1 MRQPRRNSCR
11 PFGTSDALSSRTTG
25 SRPWLYLVVP
35 PGLDHI
41 PRNHLDCVQP
51 RVSLIKIL
59 NGVAFRCVP
68 ALLMLSLLAGDAVA
82 DEIPDFPAE
91 HLAAFEV
98 EVAAILEANCL
109 KCHSGA
115 EPKGGLDLTRRAAI
129 LTGGESGAAVD
140 LANPAESLLVKAIN
154 YDGYEMP
161 PTGQLSPQ
169 QIESLTNWVKNG
181 LAWPKELKA
190 LHFEAPREPPRVN
203 EQTKQHWSFR
213 PVVKPQAP
221 EVAGD
226 WVKNDLDRFIQKQ
239 LQDHGLTP
247 NAQAG
252 PRELVRRAYYDLTGL
267 PPEPE
272 AVEAFAADPSPQAWV
287 ALIDELLESPHYGEQ
302 WGRHWLDLV
311 RYAETNSYERDGA
324 KPFVW
329 RYRDYVIQAFNSD
342 KPYDQ
347 FLTEQLAG
355 DELLHETPDAII
367 ATGYY
372 RLGRWDDEPAD
383 PELAYYDDLDDI
395 VTTTGQT
402 MLGLSINCAR
412 CHDHKIDPIP
422 QTDYYSMIAFFRGVK
437 RYGNRSHESVL
448 EASVTEIP
456 QPEESSLHEAAVEQF
471 ERELK
476 NIERDLATIEEKAK
490 ADFSGVD
497 NDEFAFEANR
507 VRLIEKRE
515 GGLLTD
521 KEVNRY
527 RGLTNRRDKLR
538 ENRPTGMAQAL
549 CVKEDVAGMKP
560 TYLLMRGNPQSPG
573 EEVHP
578 AFPSVLS
585 PPEPEIVP
593 LAAGAVSSGRRKA
606 LAKWMTSPAN
616 PLTSRVMANRLWQY
630 HFGRGIVRTSSDFG
644 FQGSK
649 PTHPELLDW
658 LAAKFVED
666 KWSIKSMHRLI
677 MNSATYQMSSAG
689 REEALAKDATN
700 DNFWRFEMRRLSAEE
715 VRDSILWANGTL
727 NADRM
732 YGPSIY
738 TKIPAEVKAGQSQP
752 GSGWGHSSPEDEA
765 RRSVYIHVKRSL
777 LDPILESFDMADTD
791 QTCPVRFA
799 TTQPTQALGLL
810 NSEFILAEA
819 TVFAAMLQEAHPDA
833 LDAQVRTALQRVTQR
848 PPTDAEVTRGLQLI
862 STLQNEQNMTAEQ
875 ARKYFCLVALNLNEF
890 VYLD

>member
-1 MRQPRRNSCR
+1 MS
-11 PFGTSDALSSRTTG
+11 
-25 SRPWLYLVVP
+25 
-35 PGLDHI
+35 
-41 PRNHLDCVQP
+41 
-51 RVSLIKIL
+51 
-59 NGVAFRCVP
+59 FRCVP
-68 ALLMLSLLAGDAVA
+68 ALLVLQLLVSFAAA
-82 DEIPDFPAE
+82 DEIPDFPADQI
-91 HLAAFEV
+91 ASFES
-98 EVAAILEANCL
+98 EIAGLLEANCL
-109 KCHSGA
+109 KCHSGDK
-115 EPKGGLDLTRRAAI
+115 PKGGLDLTRRGAI
-129 LTGGESGAAVD
+129 IKGGESGSAID
-140 LANPAESLLVKAIN
+140 NANPGESLLIKAIN

-161 PTGQLSPQ
+161 PTGQMSPK
-169 QIESLTNWVKNG
+169 QIESMTNWVKNG
-181 LAWPKELKA
+181 LAWPKDLKA

-203 EQTKQHWSFR
+203 EETKKHWSFQ
-213 PVVKPQAP
+213 PVKKPPTPNA
-221 EVAGD
+221 AGT
-226 WVKNDLDRFIQKQ
+226 WAKNDIDRFIQKQ
-239 LQDHGLTP
+239 LADHQLTP
-247 NAQAG
+247 NPQAG

-272 AVEAFAADPSPQAWV
+272 VVEAFAADPSPQAWS
-287 ALIDELLESPHYGEQ
+287 ALIDTLLASPHYGEQ

-329 RYRDYVIQAFNSD
+329 RYRDYVIQSFSSD

-347 FLTEQLAG
+347 FITEQLAG
-355 DELLHETPDAII
+355 DELANKTPDSII

-422 QTDYYSMIAFFRGVK
+422 QTDYYSMIALFRGVK
-437 RYGNRSHESVL
+437 RYGDRSHESVL
-448 EASVTEIP
+448 EASVTEIA
-456 QPEESSLHEAAVEQF
+456 QPEDSVLHEAAVAQY
-471 ERELK
+471 ERELA
-476 NIERDLATIEEKAK
+476 NVERDLAKIEEKAK
-490 ADFSGVD
+490 EDFVGVD
-497 NDEFAFEANR
+497 FDEFAFEENR
-507 VRLIEKRE
+507 MRLIEKRQ

-527 RGLTNRRDKLR
+527 KGLTNRRDKMR
-538 ENRPTGMAQAL
+538 ETRPTGMAQAL

-560 TYLLMRGNPQSPG
+560 TYLLARGNPRSPG

-578 AFPSVLS
+578 SFPSVLS
-585 PPEPEIVP
+585 PPEPEIAP
-593 LAAGAVSSGRRKA
+593 LAESAASSGRRTA
-606 LAKWMTSPAN
+606 LAKWMTSPSN
-616 PLTSRVMANRLWQY
+616 PLTSRVIVNRLWQY

-666 KWSIKSMHRLI
+666 GWSMKSMHRLI
-677 MNSATYQMSSAG
+677 MNSAAYQMSSAG
-689 REEALAKDATN
+689 REEASAKDAVN
-700 DNFWRFEMRRLSAEE
+700 DHFWRFDMRRLSAEE

-732 YGPSIY
+732 FGPSIY

-752 GSGWGHSSPEDEA
+752 GSGWGDSSPEDEA

-810 NSEFILAEA
+810 NSEFILEQAS
-819 TVFAAMLQEAHPDA
+819 VFADMLNEEYPDTLDVQIRAA
-833 LDAQVRTALQRVTQR
+833 LRRVLQR
-848 PPTDAEVTRGLQLI
+848 PPTEEEVARGLQLI
-862 STLQNEQNMTAEQ
+862 HTLQTENHMTTEQ

>member
-1 MRQPRRNSCR
+1 MS
-11 PFGTSDALSSRTTG
+11 
-25 SRPWLYLVVP
+25 
-35 PGLDHI
+35 
-41 PRNHLDCVQP
+41 
-51 RVSLIKIL
+51 
-59 NGVAFRCVP
+59 FRCFP
-68 ALLMLSLLAGDAVA
+68 ALLLVPFLASFVFA
-82 DEIPDFPAE
+82 DEIPDFPADQV
-91 HLAAFEV
+91 AAFES
-98 EVAAILEANCL
+98 EIAGLLEANCL

-115 EPKGGLDLTRRAAI
+115 EPKGGLDLTRRDAI
-129 LTGGESGAAVD
+129 IKGGESGSAIDDV
-140 LANPAESLLVKAIN
+140 NPGESLLIKAIN

-161 PTGQLSPQ
+161 PTGQMSPK
-169 QIESLTNWVKNG
+169 QIESITNWVKNG
-181 LAWPKELKA
+181 LAWPKDLKV

-203 EQTKQHWSFR
+203 EETKKHWSFQPVKR
-213 PVVKPQAP
+213 PQTPD
-221 EVAGD
+221 VAGD
-226 WVKNDLDRFIQKQ
+226 WAKNDIDRFIQKQ
-239 LQDHGLTP
+239 LADHQLTP
-247 NAQAG
+247 NPQAG

-272 AVEAFAADPSPQAWV
+272 VVDAFAADPSPEAWS
-287 ALIDELLESPHYGEQ
+287 ALIESLLASPHYGEQ

-329 RYRDYVIQAFNSD
+329 RYRDYVIQSFNSD

-347 FLTEQLAG
+347 FVTEQLAG
-355 DELLHETPDAII
+355 DELPQKTPDSII
-367 ATGYY
+367 ATGFY

-422 QTDYYSMIAFFRGVK
+422 QADYYSMIAFFRGVK
-437 RYGNRSHESVL
+437 RYGERSHESVL
-448 EASVTEIP
+448 ESSVIEIP
-456 QPEESSLHEAAVEQF
+456 QPEDSALHEAAMAQY

-476 NIERDLATIEEKAK
+476 NIERDLAKIEEKAK
-490 ADFSGVD
+490 KDFAGVD
-497 NDEFAFEANR
+497 FDEFAFEENR
-507 VRLIEKRE
+507 VLLIERRQ

-527 RGLTNRRDKLR
+527 KGLTARRDKMR

-549 CVKEDVAGMKP
+549 CVKEDLAGMKP
-560 TYLLMRGNPQSPG
+560 TYLLARGNPQSPG
-573 EEVHP
+573 VEVYP
-578 AFPSVLS
+578 SFPSVLS
-585 PPEPEIVP
+585 PPEPEIAP
-593 LAAGAVSSGRRKA
+593 LADGAVSSGRRIA
-606 LAKWMTSPAN
+606 LAKWMTSPSN
-616 PLTSRVMANRLWQY
+616 PLTSRVIVNRIWQY

-658 LAAKFVED
+658 LAAQFVED
-666 KWSIKSMHRLI
+666 GWSMKAMHRRI
-677 MNSATYQMSSAG
+677 MNSAAYQMSSAG
-689 REEALAKDATN
+689 REDALAKDVTN
-700 DNFWRFEMRRLSAEE
+700 DSFWRFDMRRLSAEE

-752 GSGWGHSSPEDEA
+752 GSGWGNSSPEDEA

-810 NSEFILAEA
+810 NSEFILEQAS
-819 TVFAAMLQEAHPDA
+819 VFAEMLKEAHPDS
-833 LDAQVRTALQRVTQR
+833 LDIQIRTALRRVMQR
-848 PPTDAEVTRGLQLI
+848 PPTDEEVARGLQLI
-862 STLQNEQNMTAEQ
+862 NTLQNENKMTIEQ
-875 ARKYFCLVALNLNEF
+875 ALKYFCLVALNLNEF

>member
-1 MRQPRRNSCR
+1 MP
-11 PFGTSDALSSRTTG
+11 
-25 SRPWLYLVVP
+25 
-35 PGLDHI
+35 
-41 PRNHLDCVQP
+41 
-51 RVSLIKIL
+51 
-59 NGVAFRCVP
+59 FRCVP
-68 ALLMLSLLAGDAVA
+68 ALLMLPLLAGFAVA

-91 HLAAFEV
+91 NVAEFEA
-98 EVAAILEANCL
+98 EVAGILEANCL

-129 LTGGESGAAVD
+129 VTGGESGAAVD
-140 LANPAESLLVKAIN
+140 LANPAESLLLKAIN

-161 PTGQLSPQ
+161 PTGQMSPK

-181 LAWPKELKA
+181 LAWPKDLKA

-203 EQTKQHWSFR
+203 EETKKHWSFQ
-213 PVVKPQAP
+213 PVKKPQAP
-221 EVAGD
+221 EVAVD
-226 WVKNDLDRFIQKQ
+226 WAKSDLDRFIQKQ
-239 LQDHGLTP
+239 LLDHGLTP

-252 PRELVRRAYYDLTGL
+252 PRELVRRASYDLTGL

-272 AVEAFAADPSPQAWV
+272 VVEAFAADPSPQAWA
-287 ALIDELLESPHYGEQ
+287 ALIDQLLASPHYGEQ

-329 RYRDYVIQAFNSD
+329 RYRDYVIQSFNSD

-355 DELLHETPDAII
+355 DELPHKTPDSIV

-437 RYGNRSHESVL
+437 RYGQRSHESVL

-456 QPEESSLHEAAVEQF
+456 QQEESSLHEAAVAQY
-471 ERELK
+471 ERELA
-476 NIERDLATIEEKAK
+476 NTDRDLANIEEKAK
-490 ADFSGVD
+490 ADFTGVD
-497 NDEFAFEANR
+497 NDEFAFEENR

-527 RGLTNRRDKLR
+527 RGLTHRRDKLR

-549 CVKEDVAGMKP
+549 CVKEDLAGMKA

-573 EEVHP
+573 DEVHP
-578 AFPSVLS
+578 SFPSVLS
-585 PPEPEIVP
+585 PPEPEILP
-593 LAAGAVSSGRRKA
+593 LAEGAVSSGRRTA

-616 PLTSRVMANRLWQY
+616 PLTSRVMVNRLWQY

-666 KWSIKSMHRLI
+666 GWSIKSMHRLI
-677 MNSATYQMSSAG
+677 MNSATYQMSSVG
-689 REEALAKDATN
+689 REDALAEDATN
-700 DNFWRFEMRRLSAEE
+700 DHFWRFDMRRLSAEE

-732 YGPSIY
+732 YGPAIY

-752 GSGWGHSSPEDEA
+752 GSGWGDSSPEDAA

-810 NSEFILAEA
+810 NSEFILREA
-819 TVFAAMLQEAHPDA
+819 SVFADMLQEAYPDK
-833 LDAQVRTALQRVTQR
+833 LDTQIRTALQRVTQR
-848 PPTDAEVTRGLQLI
+848 PPTDAEVARGLQLI
-862 STLQNEQNMTAEQ
+862 STLQSEQNMTAEQ

-890 VYLD
+890 IYLD

>member
-35 PGLDHI
+35 PGLNHI

-109 KCHSGA
+109 TCHSGA

-272 AVEAFAADPSPQAWV
+272 AVEAFAADPSPQAW
-287 ALIDELLESPHYGEQ
+287 ASLIDELLESPHYGEQ

-538 ENRPTGMAQAL
+538 ENRPTEMAQAL

-573 EEVHP
+573 EEVRP

-606 LAKWMTSPAN
+606 LAKWITSPAN

>member
-226 WVKNDLDRFIQKQ
+226 WAKNDLDRFIQKQ

-448 EASVTEIP
+448 
-456 QPEESSLHEAAVEQF
+456 EAAVEQF

>member
-1 MRQPRRNSCR
+1 MSFQCIS
-11 PFGTSDALSSRTTG
+11 
-25 SRPWLYLVVP
+25 
-35 PGLDHI
+35 
-41 PRNHLDCVQP
+41 
-51 RVSLIKIL
+51 
-59 NGVAFRCVP
+59 
-68 ALLMLSLLAGDAVA
+68 ALLLVSFLIRTSAA

-91 HLAAFEV
+91 HVATFESEIV
-98 EVAAILEANCL
+98 GLLEANCL
-109 KCHSGA
+109 KCHSG
-115 EPKGGLDLTRRAAI
+115 EKPKGGLDLTRRDAI
-129 LTGGESGAAVD
+129 IAGGESGSAVD
-140 LANPAESLLVKAIN
+140 LTNPAESLLIKAIR

-161 PTGQLSPQ
+161 PTGQMSSK
-169 QIESLTNWVKNG
+169 QIESFSNWVKNG
-181 LAWPKELKA
+181 LAWPKDLTV

-203 EQTKQHWSFR
+203 DETKKHWSFQ
-213 PVVKPQAP
+213 PVKKPQTPA
-221 EVAGD
+221 VAGD
-226 WVKNDLDRFIQKQ
+226 WPKNDIDGFIQHQ
-239 LQDHGLTP
+239 LAGHGLTP
-247 NAQAG
+247 NDPASPQ
-252 PRELVRRAYYDLTGL
+252 ELVRRAYYDLTGL

-272 AVEAFAADPSPQAWV
+272 VVEAFAANPTPLAWS
-287 ALIDELLESPHYGEQ
+287 ALIDQLLESPHYGEQ

-329 RYRDYVIQAFNSD
+329 RYRDYVIQSFNSD

-347 FLTEQLAG
+347 FITEQLAG
-355 DELLHETPDAII
+355 DELANKTPDSII

-448 EASVTEIP
+448 ESSVTEIA
-456 QPEESSLHEAAVEQF
+456 QPEDSALHEAAVAQY

-476 NIERDLATIEEKAK
+476 NIEGDLEKIEAK
-490 ADFSGVD
+490 VKPDFSGVD
-497 NDEFAFEANR
+497 NDEFAYEENR
-507 VRLIEKRE
+507 VLLIERRK
-515 GGLLTD
+515 GGLLTE

-527 RGLTNRRDKLR
+527 RGLTDHRNKHR
-538 ENRPTGMAQAL
+538 ESRPTGMAQAL
-549 CVKEDVAGMKP
+549 CVKEDLAGMKP
-560 TYLLMRGNPQSPG
+560 TFLLLRGNPQSPG
-573 EEVHP
+573 VEVLP

-585 PPEPEIVP
+585 PPQPEILP
-593 LAAGAVSSGRRKA
+593 LAEGAVSSGRRTG

-616 PLTSRVMANRLWQY
+616 PLTSRVIVNRIWQY

-666 KWSIKSMHRLI
+666 GWSMKAMHRLI
-677 MNSATYQMSSAG
+677 MNSAAYQMSSTG
-689 REEALAKDATN
+689 REDALAKDATN
-700 DNFWRFEMRRLSAEE
+700 DHFWRFDMRRLSAEE

-727 NADRM
+727 NVDRM

-738 TKIPAEVKAGQSQP
+738 TDIPAEVKAGQSQP
-752 GSGWGHSSPEDEA
+752 GSGWGKSSPEDEA
-765 RRSVYIHVKRSL
+765 RRSVYVHVKRSL

-810 NSEFILAEA
+810 NSEFILKQASSFSDMLNEEYPD
-819 TVFAAMLQEAHPDA
+819 TLDVQIRAAL
-833 LDAQVRTALQRVTQR
+833 RRVMQR
-848 PPTDAEVTRGLQLI
+848 PPTDEEVARGLKLI
-862 STLQNEQNMTAEQ
+862 NTLQNENHMTAEQ

>member
-1 MRQPRRNSCR
+1 MS
-11 PFGTSDALSSRTTG
+11 
-25 SRPWLYLVVP
+25 
-35 PGLDHI
+35 
-41 PRNHLDCVQP
+41 
-51 RVSLIKIL
+51 
-59 NGVAFRCVP
+59 FRCFP
-68 ALLMLSLLAGDAVA
+68 ALLLVPFLASFVFA
-82 DEIPDFPAE
+82 DEIPDFPADQV
-91 HLAAFEV
+91 AAFES
-98 EVAAILEANCL
+98 EIAGLLEANCL

-115 EPKGGLDLTRRAAI
+115 EPKGGLDLTRRDAI
-129 LTGGESGAAVD
+129 IKGGESGSAIDDV
-140 LANPAESLLVKAIN
+140 NPGESLLIKAIN

-161 PTGQLSPQ
+161 PTGQMSPK
-169 QIESLTNWVKNG
+169 QIESITNWVKNG
-181 LAWPKELKA
+181 LAWPKDLKV

-203 EQTKQHWSFR
+203 EETKKHWSFQPVKR
-213 PVVKPQAP
+213 PQTPD
-221 EVAGD
+221 VAGD
-226 WVKNDLDRFIQKQ
+226 WAKNDIDRFIQKQ
-239 LQDHGLTP
+239 LADHQLTP
-247 NAQAG
+247 NPQAG

-272 AVEAFAADPSPQAWV
+272 VVDAFAADPSPEAWS
-287 ALIDELLESPHYGEQ
+287 ALIESLLASPHYGEQ

-329 RYRDYVIQAFNSD
+329 RYRDYVIQSFNSD

-347 FLTEQLAG
+347 FITEQLAG
-355 DELLHETPDAII
+355 DELANKSADSIV

-437 RYGNRSHESVL
+437 RYGQRSHESVL
-448 EASVTEIP
+448 ESSVMEIP
-456 QPEESSLHEAAVEQF
+456 QPEDSALHEAAVSQY
-471 ERELK
+471 ERELA
-476 NIERDLATIEEKAK
+476 NVERDLAKIEEKAK
-490 ADFSGVD
+490 KDFVGVD
-497 NDEFAFEANR
+497 FDEFAFEENR
-507 VRLIEKRE
+507 VLLIERRQ

-527 RGLTNRRDKLR
+527 KGLTARRDKMR
-538 ENRPTGMAQAL
+538 ENRPSGMAQAL
-549 CVKEDVAGMKP
+549 CVKEDLAGMRP
-560 TYLLMRGNPQSPG
+560 TYLLARGNPQSPG
-573 EEVHP
+573 VEVHP
-578 AFPSVLS
+578 SFPSVLS
-585 PPEPEIVP
+585 PPEPEIAP
-593 LAAGAVSSGRRKA
+593 LAEGAASSGRRSA
-606 LAKWMTSPAN
+606 LAKWMTSPSN
-616 PLTSRVMANRLWQY
+616 PLTSRVIVNRIWQY

-666 KWSIKSMHRLI
+666 RWSMKAMHRQI
-677 MNSATYQMSSAG
+677 MNSAAYQMSSTG
-689 REEALAKDATN
+689 REDALAKDVTN
-700 DNFWRFEMRRLSAEE
+700 DNFWRFDMRRLSAEE

-738 TKIPAEVKAGQSQP
+738 TSIPAEVKAGQSQP
-752 GSGWGHSSPEDEA
+752 GSGWGNSLPEDEA

-810 NSEFILAEA
+810 NSEFILEQAS
-819 TVFAAMLQEAHPDA
+819 VFAEMLNEDHPDS
-833 LDAQVRTALQRVTQR
+833 LDSQIRTALRRVMQR
-848 PPTDAEVTRGLQLI
+848 PPTDEEVARGLQLI
-862 STLQNEQNMTAEQ
+862 NALQNENKMTIEQ

>member
-35 PGLDHI
+35 PGLNHI

-91 HLAAFEV
+91 HLAAFEL
-98 EVAAILEANCL
+98 EVAGILEANCL

-272 AVEAFAADPSPQAWV
+272 AVEAFAADPSPQAW
-287 ALIDELLESPHYGEQ
+287 ASLIDELLESPHYGEQ

-549 CVKEDVAGMKP
+549 CVKEDVAAMKP

-700 DNFWRFEMRRLSAEE
+700 DHFWRFEMRRLSAEE

-752 GSGWGHSSPEDEA
+752 GSGWGHSSPEDQA

>member
-1 MRQPRRNSCR
+1 MP
-11 PFGTSDALSSRTTG
+11 A
-25 SRPWLYLVVP
+25 
-35 PGLDHI
+35 
-41 PRNHLDCVQP
+41 
-51 RVSLIKIL
+51 K
-59 NGVAFRCVP
+59 CVP
-68 ALLMLSLLAGDAVA
+68 ALLLFLFLASFVAA
-82 DEIPDFPAE
+82 DEVPDFPAE
-91 HLAAFEV
+91 HIAAFEG
-98 EVAAILEANCL
+98 EIAGILETNCL

-115 EPKGGLDLTRRAAI
+115 EPKGGLDLTRRDTI
-129 LTGGESGAAVD
+129 IKGGESGSAVD
-140 LANPAESLLVKAIN
+140 SANPTESLLIKAIN

-161 PTGQLSPQ
+161 PTGQLSPT
-169 QIESLTNWVKNG
+169 QIESLTNWVKHG

-203 EQTKQHWSFR
+203 EKTKQHWSFQQVKR
-213 PVVKPQAP
+213 PPTPTVT
-221 EVAGD
+221 GD
-226 WVKNDLDRFIQKQ
+226 WAKNDIDRFIQKQ
-239 LQDHGLTP
+239 LQDHGLSP
-247 NAQAG
+247 NTQAG
-252 PRELVRRAYYDLTGL
+252 PQELVRRAFYDLTGL
-267 PPEPE
+267 PPEPDV
-272 AVEAFAADPSPQAWV
+272 VEAYAANPSPQAW
-287 ALIDELLESPHYGEQ
+287 AAMIDQLLESQHYGEQ

-329 RYRDYVIQAFNSD
+329 RYRDYVIQSFNSD

-347 FLTEQLAG
+347 FITEQLAG
-355 DELLHETPDAII
+355 DELRNPTADSIV

-437 RYGNRSHESVL
+437 RYGQRSHESVL
-448 EASVTEIP
+448 ESSVAEIP
-456 QPEESSLHEAAVEQF
+456 QPEDSSLHAAAVAQY
-471 ERELK
+471 ERELV
-476 NIERDLATIEEKAK
+476 NIERDLEKIEAKAK
-490 ADFSGVD
+490 ENFSGVD
-497 NDEFAFEANR
+497 NDEFAFEENR

-527 RGLTNRRDKLR
+527 KGLTNRRDKLR
-538 ENRPTGMAQAL
+538 ENRPSGMAQAL
-549 CVKEDVAGMKP
+549 CVKEDLAGMQP

-573 EEVHP
+573 DEVYP
-578 AFPSVLS
+578 SFPSVLS
-585 PPEPEIVP
+585 PPEPEILP
-593 LAAGAVSSGRRKA
+593 LDERAVSSGRRTA
-606 LAKWMTSPAN
+606 LAKWMTSSSN
-616 PLTSRVMANRLWQY
+616 PLTSRVMVNRLWQY

-658 LAAKFVED
+658 MAARFVED
-666 KWSIKSMHRLI
+666 GWSIKAMHRLI
-677 MNSATYQMSSAG
+677 MNSAAYQMSSTG
-689 REEALAKDATN
+689 REDALAKDATN
-700 DNFWRFEMRRLSAEE
+700 DNFWRFDMRRLSAEE

-752 GSGWGHSSPEDEA
+752 GSGWGNSSPEDQA

-777 LDPILESFDMADTD
+777 LDPLLESFDMADTD

-810 NSEFILAEA
+810 NSEFILEQASI
-819 TVFAAMLQEAHPDA
+819 FADMLNEAHPDSI
-833 LDAQVRTALQRVTQR
+833 DAQIRTALKRVTQR
-848 PPTDAEVTRGLQLI
+848 VPTDAEVARGLQLI
-862 STLQNEQNMTAEQ
+862 DTLQKEQNMNA
-875 ARKYFCLVALNLNEF
+875 
-890 VYLD
+890 

>member
-1 MRQPRRNSCR
+1 MS
-11 PFGTSDALSSRTTG
+11 
-25 SRPWLYLVVP
+25 
-35 PGLDHI
+35 
-41 PRNHLDCVQP
+41 
-51 RVSLIKIL
+51 
-59 NGVAFRCVP
+59 FRCFP
-68 ALLMLSLLAGDAVA
+68 ALLLVPFLASFVAA
-82 DEIPDFPAE
+82 DEIPDFPADQV
-91 HLAAFEV
+91 AAFESEIV
-98 EVAAILEANCL
+98 GLLEANCL

-115 EPKGGLDLTRRAAI
+115 EPKGGLDLTRRDAI
-129 LTGGESGAAVD
+129 IKGGESGSAID
-140 LANPAESLLVKAIN
+140 NANPAESLLIKAIN

-161 PTGQLSPQ
+161 PTGQMSPK
-169 QIESLTNWVKNG
+169 QIESITNWVKSG
-181 LAWPKELKA
+181 LAWPKDLKS
-190 LHFEAPREPPRVN
+190 LHVEAPREAPRVN
-203 EQTKQHWSFR
+203 EDTKKHWSFQ
-213 PVVKPQAP
+213 PVKKPPTP
-221 EVAGD
+221 EPAGD
-226 WVKNDLDRFIQKQ
+226 WAKNDIDRFIQKQ
-239 LQDHGLTP
+239 LADHQLTP
-247 NAQAG
+247 NPQAG

-272 AVEAFAADPSPQAWV
+272 VVEAFAADPSPEAWS
-287 ALIDELLESPHYGEQ
+287 ALVETLLASPHYGEQ

-329 RYRDYVIQAFNSD
+329 RYRDYVIQSFNSD

-347 FLTEQLAG
+347 FITEQLAG
-355 DELLHETPDAII
+355 DELPQKTPDSII
-367 ATGYY
+367 ATGFY

-395 VTTTGQT
+395 VTTTGQS

-437 RYGNRSHESVL
+437 RYGQRSHESVL
-448 EASVTEIP
+448 ESSVMEIP
-456 QPEESSLHEAAVEQF
+456 QPEESALHEAAVAQY
-471 ERELK
+471 ERELT
-476 NIERDLATIEEKAK
+476 NVERDLAKIEEKAK
-490 ADFSGVD
+490 QDFVGVD
-497 NDEFAFEANR
+497 FDEFAFEENR
-507 VRLIEKRE
+507 VLLIERRQ

-521 KEVNRY
+521 KEVSRY
-527 RGLTNRRDKLR
+527 KGLTTRRDKLR
-538 ENRPTGMAQAL
+538 ENRPTGMAQVL
-549 CVKEDVAGMKP
+549 CVKEDLAGMKP
-560 TYLLMRGNPQSPG
+560 TYLLARGNPQSPG

-585 PPEPEIVP
+585 PPAPEIAP
-593 LAAGAVSSGRRKA
+593 LAEGAVSSGRRTA
-606 LAKWMTSPAN
+606 LAKWISSPAN
-616 PLTSRVMANRLWQY
+616 PLTSRVIVNRIWQY

-666 KWSIKSMHRLI
+666 GWSMKSMHRLI
-677 MNSATYQMSSAG
+677 MNSAAYQMSSAG
-689 REEALAKDATN
+689 RDEALAKDITN
-700 DNFWRFEMRRLSAEE
+700 DNFWRFDMRRLSAEE

-738 TKIPAEVKAGQSQP
+738 TKIPDEVKAGQSQP

-810 NSEFILAEA
+810 NSEFILQQAS
-819 TVFAAMLQEAHPDA
+819 VFAEMLNEDHPDM
-833 LDAQVRTALQRVTQR
+833 LESQIRTALRRVMQR
-848 PPTDAEVTRGLQLI
+848 PPTDEEVARGLQLI
-862 STLQNEQNMTAEQ
+862 DTLQNEHKMTIGQ